1 MINKPCAPV
10 GVCVPLVG
18 NRLNSQRQKAGTDQ
32 KVKLTAE
39 TQESTEE
46 VSRQYANRP
55 REFQIESRKAGRCL
69 PYPAGRW
76 WVMDRVRTYSVACSL
91 ANLFLVV
98 ALTTMTWFA
107 TSRWFQLQTGLA
119 VAVCAV
125 GFLVYAIAVQRW
137 LSVPVNVFLRWLII
151 KRGSGNTR

>member
-1 MINKPCAPV
+1 
-10 GVCVPLVG
+10 
-18 NRLNSQRQKAGTDQ
+18 
-32 KVKLTAE
+32 
-39 TQESTEE
+39 
-46 VSRQYANRP
+46 
-55 REFQIESRKAGRCL
+55 
-69 PYPAGRW
+69 
-76 WVMDRVRTYSVACSL
+76 MDRVRTYSVACSL